1 MAQDFL
7 TTYKYG
13 WKTSYYQNT
22 YDNKNDSVEEEQ
34 QKKQS
39 VQNLLDDILSGQE
52 DECDSCKI

>member
-1 MAQDFL
+1 MANDLL

-22 YDNKNDSVEEEQ
+22 YDEKKDPSDEEE

-39 VQNLLDDILSGQE
+39 VQNLLDDIFAEQE
-52 DECDSCKI
+52 EDCDSCKI